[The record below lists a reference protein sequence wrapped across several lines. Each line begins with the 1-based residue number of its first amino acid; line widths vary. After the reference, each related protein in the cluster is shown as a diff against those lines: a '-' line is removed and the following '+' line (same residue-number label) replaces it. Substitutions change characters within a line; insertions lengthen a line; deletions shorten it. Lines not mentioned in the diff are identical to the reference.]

1 MVILGID
8 PGLRNIGYGLI
19 DSENNSIKKI
29 SSGNFSINP
38 KLSFPERLKKIYDHV
53 QYLLDDY
60 DPDVMAI
67 ENVFVNK
74 NAKVSLKLGHAR
86 GVIILAVAKRGI
98 PITEYSPREIKKSI
112 VGVGR
117 ASKTQV
123 QAMVSQILRINNIKL
138 QEDEADGLA
147 VAICHEFRKN
157 KYGD

>member
-19 DSENNSIKKI
+19 NSENTSITLI
-29 SSGNFSINP
+29 SSGNFRINP
-38 KLSFPERLKKIYDHV
+38 KLSFPERLESIYDHI
-53 QYLLDDY
+53 QNILDGY
-60 DPDVMAI
+60 NPDVMAI

-86 GVIILAVAKRGI
+86 GVIILAGVKQGI
-98 PITEYSPREIKKSI
+98 PIIEYAPREIKQSI
-112 VGVGR
+112 VGIGR
-117 ASKTQV
+117 ASKTQI
-123 QAMVSQILRINNIKL
+123 QAMVLQILRLNNKKL

-157 KYGD
+157 KFGV